1 MRYANYSETD
11 DDEDDDD
18 EGGGYGDEYDS
29 DLADFI
35 DDSMVDDLQREDLE
49 ETLRFLFQTRNIS
62 INFLRLIN
70 PRYDKKKWM
79 IRERMIDDRRMDA
92 RFKEVELEERRS
104 AKYGLVEDLIEA
116 KRGSKALA

>member
-49 ETLRFLFQTRNIS
+49 ETLRFLF
-62 INFLRLIN
+62 F
-70 PRYDKKKWM
+70 
-79 IRERMIDDRRMDA
+79 
-92 RFKEVELEERRS
+92 
-104 AKYGLVEDLIEA
+104 
-116 KRGSKALA
+116 